1 MHCYTV
7 YILSHFALRC
17 FYILWLNLALMPLLT
32 HHETRD
38 ECKGVL
44 IFILLPMAFIFSAI
58 FTMGATLPF
67 SSLTHFSSLGFSTA
81 PPTMSPTPIRPGNSS
96 PASVQVLQVLP
107 PTCEVWA
114 SVRPLYFFSHVWD
127 IMRITPAVEGWT
139 AIVYHVQMYKRILGF
154 FIKSS

>member
-1 MHCYTV
+1 MFL
-7 YILSHFALRC
+7 YIVAKFGSHAFTDSSWNQGWMQRGFNFHFITNGFYFLSYLH
-17 FYILWLNLALMPLLT
+17 Y
-32 HHETRD
+32 
-38 ECKGVL
+38 
-44 IFILLPMAFIFSAI
+44 
-58 FTMGATLPF
+58 MGATLPF

-81 PPTMSPTPIRPGNSS
+81 PPTMSPTPIRLGNSS